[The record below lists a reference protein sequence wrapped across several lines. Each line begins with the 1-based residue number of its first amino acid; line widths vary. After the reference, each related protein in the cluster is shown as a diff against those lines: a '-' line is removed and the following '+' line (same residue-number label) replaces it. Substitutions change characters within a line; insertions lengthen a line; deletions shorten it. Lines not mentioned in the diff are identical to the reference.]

1 MRNILMIGLISTL
14 SFSLTLNILLWQ
26 EMNLFRTQIINMIMP
41 VTDDSLEQLMKEIK
55 NLSHTDINEGND
67 T

>member
-1 MRNILMIGLISTL
+1 MIGLISTL

>member
-1 MRNILMIGLISTL
+1 MRNILMIGLISAL

-26 EMNLFRTQIINMIMP
+26 EMNLFRTQVINMIMP
-41 VTDDSLEQLMKEIK
+41 VTDDSLEQLMEEIK

>member
-1 MRNILMIGLISTL
+1 MIGLISAL

-26 EMNLFRTQIINMIMP
+26 EMNLFRTQVINMIMP
-41 VTDDSLEQLMKEIK
+41 VTDDSLEQLMEEIK